1 MESLVGALNCA
12 AGDVHESS
20 PPLVRN
26 AACFWVRL
34 AFFFSTCTAPH
45 LAMATL
51 SRGTSQLVHSFPHFA
66 LEWPAADGDSESI
79 PAAHSTADALLTAF
93 LN

>member
-34 AFFFSTCTAPH
+34 ALFF
-45 LAMATL
+45 
-51 SRGTSQLVHSFPHFA
+51 
-66 LEWPAADGDSESI
+66 
-79 PAAHSTADALLTAF
+79 
-93 LN
+93 